1 MVGRTGPITSSRVA
15 EAVSLATGH
24 IRRWSASAKCCNSQ
38 GTVVVLT
45 SEVFSFSPM
54 HCNHGYTDK
63 EVDCSQCAALTYK
76 RALTVA
82 SFLFY
87 FWVPFEI

>member
-1 MVGRTGPITSSRVA
+1 MVGRTGSITSSRVA

-24 IRRWSASAKCCNSQ
+24 IRRWSTSAQCCNSQ
-38 GTVVVLT
+38 GTVFFLT

-63 EVDCSQCAALTYK
+63 EVDYSQCAALTYK

-82 SFLFY
+82 SFLKKI
-87 FWVPFEI
+87 WVPFEI